1 MAIKLGNVD
10 IPFVYQGEE
19 LLYPAP
25 ISDGLKL
32 WYDFKG
38 MYNEDKTRDV
48 AVDLSGNGNHGTLRN
63 FGFNDESG
71 YQNRCLTFDGV
82 DDYISILEKGFR
94 LDTYQDTFSFVVKV
108 KEDKRNNLLYAGEE
122 LKIDLRGGGIY
133 RADVTPMLGTRE
145 NILDR
150 LVSIHLV
157 KTTNSHTTYVNGIPI
172 EEREIVSSKK
182 TALFYIGQ
190 YIPQGRPN
198 IDLYDV
204 KVYNRPLTP
213 EEIQHNYQI
222 EKERFGIE

>member
-48 AVDLSGNGNHGTLRN
+48 AVDLSGNGNHGMLRN
-63 FGFNDESG
+63 FGFNEGSG
-71 YQNRCLTFDGV
+71 YQNGLNFDGV
-82 DDYISILEKGFR
+82 DDYISILESGLK

-122 LKIDLRGGGIY
+122 LKIDLRGDKIS
-133 RADVTPMLGTRE
+133 RADVTPMLATKE

-172 EEREIVSSKK
+172 EEIEIVSSKK
-182 TALFYIGQ
+182 TALSYIGQ

-213 EEIQHNYQI
+213 EEIAHNYAI

>member
-1 MAIKLGNVD
+1 MDIKLGNKD
-10 IPFVYQGEE
+10 IPFIYQGDE
-19 LLYPAP
+19 LLYPNP
-25 ISDGLKL
+25 IKDGLVL

-38 MYNEDKTRDV
+38 MSNNDKTRDV

-94 LDTYQDTFSFVVKV
+94 LDTYQDTFSFVVEV
-108 KEDKRNNLLYAGEE
+108 KEDKRNNLLYSGEE
-122 LKIDLRGGGIY
+122 LKIDLRGDTIY
-133 RADVTPMLGTRE
+133 RADVTPTASARE

-150 LVSIHLV
+150 LVSIYLV
-157 KTTNSHTTYVNGIPI
+157 KTTSSHTTYVNGIPI
-172 EEREIVSSKK
+172 EEREIDSYKK
-182 TALFYIGQ
+182 TAISFIGN

-213 EEIQHNYQI
+213 EEIAHNYQI